1 MRTAGIGASAAPAR
15 RLAPAARNP
24 TNALMPN
31 TAYQGA
37 ARHARLTE
45 PSALRTTNVLAAPI
59 ATLESRR
66 TSVLRGLLTMRY
78 AAALRS
84 AGRRRAAPAPLLL
97 SVCTPEPTRRATQP
111 ASRSASE
118 EPGAQ
123 ALLSV
128 ISRSSWMRT
137 ALPRPSVG
145 VGSTAWPRK
154 SATNWLYSQ
163 PRYRQLA
170 SGFVRPG
177 SG

>member
-163 PRYRQLA
+163 PGILQLA
-170 SGFVRPG
+170 SGFARPG